1 MTECLYKDRCPYL
14 GNASAEEILA
24 EKARLERWLTDKD
37 KLIALATEE
46 IKKRDERIKQLE
58 SQIENFKDALK
69 KAHQD
74 PFKKGKNK
82 KAKETNEEKAP
93 EEAKKRGAPKGH
105 PGATR
110 PKPKH
115 IDEYKDVY
123 AKRCG
128 RCSSENIKHSDE
140 NFDEHI
146 VEDIEIVVL
155 TKATCNRHHKYY
167 CYDCKYT
174 GSSGPAEDEM
184 PGSFIGPVAK
194 SVAAHLRYQIGMTY
208 GQVEKVMADLF
219 GLKLTRSA
227 LVGFDKAIYQ
237 KGQPFYEMLKQRIY
251 LSPYCCVDETGWLIL
266 DIGAGWLWVF
276 TNDVICLYLIDKS
289 RGSDVVK
296 LVLGEDYLGILS
308 SDCFSSY
315 NPVSAAEKQKCVVH
329 ILRKNKEIQ
338 ESPLIDTSGEV
349 FTTQV
354 KDLFQ
359 RALQLKKDWKSG
371 YVAEEKLSEKAADFK
386 EELLEIAHQELENKD
401 AENLRKRLIKHKDE
415 LFTFLTYPYVP
426 ADNNEAERSL
436 RPCVIHRKL
445 MYFNTTE
452 QGARHYELIMSLTQT
467 AKKNGQ
473 NTLELMKKLLTGNR
487 SEEIIK
493 LLLGDHSNDDH
504 FRKEETPLAEYTAS
518 LEVVTE
524 SEGVLVGAGH
534 S

>member
-1 MTECLYKDRCPYL
+1 MTECPYKDNCPYL
-14 GNASAEEILA
+14 GDASAEEILA
-24 EKARLERWLTDKD
+24 EKNRLERWLRYKD
-37 KLIALATEE
+37 ELITLATEE

-74 PFKKGKNK
+74 PFKEGKNK
-82 KAKETNEEKAP
+82 KAKGNNEEEAP
-93 EEAKKRGAPKGH
+93 EGPKKRGAPKGH

-123 AKRCG
+123 AERCG

-146 VEDIEIVVL
+146 VEDIEIVVV
-155 TKATCNRHHKYY
+155 TKTTCNRHHKYY

-184 PGSFIGPVAK
+184 PSSFIGPVAK

-208 GQVEKVMADLF
+208 GQVERVMADLF

-227 LVGFDKAIYQ
+227 LVGFDKAISK
-237 KGQPFYEMLKQRIY
+237 KGKPFYEMLKERMC
-251 LSPYCCVDETGWLIL
+251 LSPYCCTDETGWLIL
-266 DIGAGWLWVF
+266 SIGSGWLWVF

-296 LVLGEDYLGILS
+296 LVLGEDYLGILV

-315 NPVSAAEKQKCVVH
+315 NPVSAGDKQKCVVH

-338 ESPLIDTSGEV
+338 ESPLIDTSVEV
-349 FTTQV
+349 FTSQV

-359 RALQLKKDWKSG
+359 TALELKKNWKSG
-371 YVAEEKLSEKAADFK
+371 DVAEEELSEKATDFK
-386 EELLEIAHQELENKD
+386 KELEEITNQELENGD

-415 LFTFLTYPYVP
+415 LFVFLTHPYVP
-426 ADNNEAERSL
+426 ADNNLAERNL

-467 AKKNGQ
+467 AKRNGQ
-473 NTLELMKKLLTGNR
+473 STLELMKKLLTR
-487 SEEIIK
+487 DSPEEIIK
-493 LLLGDHSNDDH
+493 LLLGDHSKENH
-504 FRKEETPLAEYTAS
+504 FKKEETPLAEYTIS
-518 LEVVTE
+518 PEVVPE
-524 SEGVLVGAGH
+524 SEIVLAGAGH

>member
-1 MTECLYKDRCPYL
+1 MTECPYKDRCPYL
-14 GNASAEEILA
+14 GDASREEIFA
-24 EKARLERWLTDKD
+24 EKKRLERWLADKD
-37 KLIALATEE
+37 KLITLATEE
-46 IKKRDERIKQLE
+46 IRKRDERIKELE

-74 PFKKGKNK
+74 SFKEGKNK
-82 KAKETNEEKAP
+82 KAKRNSEEKAP
-93 EEAKKRGAPKGH
+93 EGPKKRGAPKGH

-110 PKPKH
+110 AKPKH
-115 IDEYKDVY
+115 IDEYNDVY
-123 AKRCG
+123 AERCG

-146 VEDIEIVVL
+146 VEDIEIVVV
-155 TKATCNRHHKYY
+155 TKTTCHRHHKYY
-167 CYDCKYT
+167 CYDCQYT

-208 GQVEKVMADLF
+208 GQVERVMADLF

-227 LVGFDKAIYQ
+227 LVGFDKAISK
-237 KGQPFYEMLKQRIY
+237 KGKPFYEMLKERIY

-276 TNDVICLYLIDKS
+276 TNDVICLYLISKS

-338 ESPLIDTSGEV
+338 ESPLIDTGVEV

-354 KDLFQ
+354 RDLFQ
-359 RALQLKKDWKSG
+359 TALELKKNWKSG
-371 YVAEEKLSEKAADFK
+371 DVAEEELSEKATAFK
-386 EELLEIAHQELENKD
+386 KELEEITRQELENGD

-415 LFTFLTYPYVP
+415 LFVFLTHPYVP
-426 ADNNEAERSL
+426 ADNNLAERSL

-467 AKKNGQ
+467 AKRNGQ
-473 NTLELMKKLLTGNR
+473 SSLELMKKLLTGG
-487 SEEIIK
+487 SPEEIIK
-493 LLLGDHSNDDH
+493 LLLGDHSKENY
-504 FRKEETPLAEYTAS
+504 FKKEEAPLAEYTTS
-518 LEVVTE
+518 PEMVPE
-524 SEGVLVGAGH
+524 SGGVLASAGH

>member
-1 MTECLYKDRCPYL
+1 M
-14 GNASAEEILA
+14 LA
-24 EKARLERWLTDKD
+24 EKSRLERWLADKD
-37 KLIALATEE
+37 KLIILATEE
-46 IKKRDERIKQLE
+46 IKKRDERIKQLQ

-69 KAHQD
+69 KAHRD
-74 PFKKGKNK
+74 SFEKGKNK
-82 KAKETNEEKAP
+82 KTKENGEEKSP
-93 EEAKKRGAPKGH
+93 EGPKKRGAPKGH

-110 PKPKH
+110 PKPEH

-123 AKRCG
+123 AGRCG
-128 RCSSENIKHSDE
+128 RCGSENIKHSDE

-146 VEDIEIVVL
+146 VEDIEIVVV
-155 TKATCNRHHKYY
+155 TRTTCNRHHKYY

-219 GLKLTRSA
+219 GLKLSRPA
-227 LVGFDKAIYQ
+227 LVGFDKAIYK
-237 KGQPFYEMLKQRIY
+237 KGKPFYEMLKERIY

-266 DIGAGWLWVF
+266 DIGSGWLWTF

-289 RGSDVVK
+289 RGSEVVK

-315 NPVSAAEKQKCVVH
+315 NPLSAAEKQKCVVH

-338 ESPLIDTSGEV
+338 EFPLIDTSVEV
-349 FTTQV
+349 FTSQV

-359 RALQLKKDWKSG
+359 RALKLKEDWKSG
-371 YVAEEKLSEKAADFK
+371 KVTEEKLSEKATDFK
-386 EELLEIAHQELENKD
+386 DELIEITNQGLENED

-415 LFTFLTYPYVP
+415 LFIFLTHPYVP
-426 ADNNEAERSL
+426 ADNNQAERSL

-473 NTLELMKKLLTGNR
+473 NTVELMKKLLTGD
-487 SEEIIK
+487 SPEEIIK
-493 LLLGDHSNDDH
+493 LLLGDHSKENH
-504 FRKEETPLAEYTAS
+504 FKKEETPMFEYTTSPEAV
-518 LEVVTE
+518 LE